1 MMNRQF
7 FIVLNTNYRLTNSN
21 FNVMKKTVLTIFVM
35 SVLALSAK
43 ADIVV
48 DSLGRMTF
56 TPVLDTN
63 NQPSSLTGIELQ
75 YFQKSTNQILPFR
88 IYQQNNATWMR
99 WMSDTTF
106 RSFSI
111 NTQGQVSI
119 GDFHPS
125 IVYPNTTPRM
135 LTLHNSTG
143 IGLHIEQRNSNS
155 AIDVVTN
162 KNDSYII
169 KGHFSQ
175 NSYAPMPF
183 YSLVFYV
190 QGDGLVYSAR
200 SQITLS
206 DQNHKREIKTV
217 TNALSG
223 LREVN
228 PVSYLLTNAQTDN
241 ATYTAS
247 AKSPGRAATTDNV
260 YNEGEYLPDTV
271 VNEVLD
277 PSVQAAIN
285 AERNRPIY
293 GFVAQEIEQIFPNVV
308 YTLTTGEK
316 AIAYQEIIPLLVSAL
331 QEQQNMIDSL
341 VTRVEQLENPSVQN
355 RQQAPAALQ
364 EAIADGSAALMQ
376 NTPNPFNQATEI
388 AYRLPEGTATA
399 MIMLCDMNG
408 KALQTY
414 PLPVNTT
421 SGKLTIQAGS
431 YTPGMYL
438 YTLLIDG
445 VQIDTKQMI
454 ILAH

>member
-1 MMNRQF
+1 
-7 FIVLNTNYRLTNSN
+7 
-21 FNVMKKTVLTIFVM
+21 MKKTVLTIFVM

-43 ADIVV
+43 ADIVI
-48 DSLGRMTF
+48 DSLSRMTF
-56 TPVLDTN
+56 TPVLYAN
-63 NQPSSLTGIELQ
+63 NEPSSLTGVELQ
-75 YFQKSTNQILPFR
+75 YFQKNTNQILPFR
-88 IYQQNNATWMR
+88 IYQQNNSTWMR
-99 WMSDTTF
+99 WVVPFAST

-111 NTQGQVSI
+111 DYRGFVSM
-119 GDFHPS
+119 GDFN
-125 IVYPNTTPRM
+125 VGTMYQNTTPRM
-135 LTLHNSTG
+135 LTLHSASG
-143 IGLHIEQRNSNS
+143 IGLQIEQKIANA
-155 AIDVVTN
+155 AINVNVTDTN
-162 KNDSYII
+162 AYII
-169 KGHFSQ
+169 KGG
-175 NSYAPMPF
+175 
-183 YSLVFYV
+183 YSWGGGTINPNLISTPVFYV
-190 QGDGLVYSAR
+190 KGDGLVYSAR

-228 PVSYLLTNAQTDN
+228 PVSYLLTNTQTDN

-247 AKSPGRAATTDNV
+247 AKSPSRVAATDNV
-260 YNEGEYLPDTV
+260 YNEGEYQPDTV
-271 VNEVLD
+271 VNEEID
-277 PSVQAAIN
+277 PSVQAAID

-341 VTRVEQLENPSVQN
+341 VTKVEQLENPSVQN

-364 EAIADGSAALMQ
+364 EAMANGSAALMQ

-454 ILAH
+454 ILPH